1 MGEVNMVGINLQV
14 VRCGVIILIMI
25 RRRFD
30 NKFLVMK
37 QKVHAKK
44 KKFGNGNKEDKSRL
58 IKKFGRLGLWISK
71 WI

>member
-44 KKFGNGNKEDKSRL
+44 KNLEME
-58 IKKFGRLGLWISK
+58 IKRIKAD
-71 WI
+71 